1 MMGSSYLR
9 GEDFLSGDVLS
20 QNEIDALL
28 SALSS
33 GEMDADELKKEQSEK
48 KVKAYDFKRALRFSK
63 DQIRSLTRIH
73 ENFAR
78 LLTTFF
84 SAQLRTYVQ
93 FNVASADQIPYEEFI
108 RSIPKMT
115 ILNVFEVSPL
125 NGRIL
130 MEVNPNIAY
139 AMMDRMMGGR
149 GTSINKVENLTEIET
164 KIMSNTFENAFDYF
178 REAME
183 ELVDIEPSL
192 EEFEVNPQFLQMVSP
207 NETVVVISLN
217 TTISD
222 TSGMIN
228 ICIPHVVLE
237 PIIQKLSGHYW
248 MQTEKKAAEPEVIQ
262 QLERSVKK
270 SVIPLVAQLGTS
282 EIAIQDFLMLDVG
295 DVIEMNQTIEE
306 PLLIKVGDIPKF
318 YGQPGKVNKKIAVQ
332 ILGALER
339 GKEDDE

>member
-1 MMGSSYLR
+1 MS
-9 GEDFLSGDVLS
+9 GEVLS

-33 GEMDADELKKEQSEK
+33 GEMDADELKKEQQEK
-48 KVKAYDFKRALRFSK
+48 KVKVYDFKRALRFSK

-93 FNVASADQIPYEEFI
+93 IAVTSADQIPYEEFI

-115 ILNVFEVSPL
+115 ILNVFEVPPL
-125 NGRIL
+125 DGRIL
-130 MEVNPNIAY
+130 MEVNPHIAY

-149 GTSINKVENLTEIET
+149 GTSVNKVENLTEIES
-164 KIMSNTFENAFDYF
+164 KIMSNTFEGAFDYL
-178 REAME
+178 REALE
-183 ELVDIEPSL
+183 EIVDIEPTLS
-192 EEFEVNPQFLQMVSP
+192 EFEVNPQFLQMVSP

-217 TTISD
+217 TTIGE

-237 PIIQKLSGHYW
+237 PIIPKLSGHYW
-248 MQTEKKAAEPEVIQ
+248 MQTEKKEPLPEVTLALEKNIQ
-262 QLERSVKK
+262 K
-270 SVIPLVAQLGTS
+270 SVVPMVAELGNS
-282 EIAIQDFLMLDVG
+282 DISIQDFLMLDIG
-295 DVIEMNQTIEE
+295 DVIELNQTIDQ
-306 PLLIKVGDIPKF
+306 PLTIKVGDIPKF
-318 YGQPGKVNKKIAVQ
+318 IGQPGKRNKKIAVQ
-332 ILGALER
+332 VLGTIER
-339 GKEDDE
+339 GKEDGE

>member
-1 MMGSSYLR
+1 MS
-9 GEDFLSGDVLS
+9 GEVLS

-28 SALSS
+28 SALST

-48 KVKAYDFKRALRFSK
+48 KVKVYDFKRALRFSK

-78 LLTTFF
+78 LLTTHF

-93 FNVASADQIPYEEFI
+93 ISVASADQIPYEEFI

-115 ILNVFEVSPL
+115 ILNVFEVPPL
-125 NGRIL
+125 EGRIL

-139 AMMDRMMGGR
+139 SMMDRMMGGR

-164 KIMSNTFENAFDYF
+164 KIMSNTFERAFEHL
-178 REAME
+178 REAWINLIE
-183 ELVDIEPSL
+183 IEPFL
-192 EEFEVNPQFLQMVSP
+192 AEFEVNPQFLQMVSP

-217 TTISD
+217 TTIGD

-237 PIIQKLSGHYW
+237 PIIPKLSVHYW
-248 MQTEKKAAEPEVIQ
+248 MQNEKEKKDREPEELAR
-262 QLERSVKK
+262 LEK
-270 SVIPLVAQLGTS
+270 SIKHSDVSITTELGSSDIT
-282 EIAIQDFLMLDVG
+282 IQDFLMLGVG
-295 DVIEMNQTIEE
+295 DVIELNQRIDQPLTIK
-306 PLLIKVGDIPKF
+306 IGDIPKF
-318 YGQPGKVNKKIAVQ
+318 VGQPGKVNRKLAIQ
-332 ILGALER
+332 ILDTLKGGE
-339 GKEDDE
+339 EDE

>member
-1 MMGSSYLR
+1 MSS
-9 GEDFLSGDVLS
+9 EVLS

-28 SALSS
+28 SAIST

-48 KVKAYDFKRALRFSK
+48 KVKVYDFKRALRFSK

-93 FNVASADQIPYEEFI
+93 ISVASADQIPYEEFI

-115 ILNVFEVSPL
+115 ILNVFEVPPL
-125 NGRIL
+125 EGRVLI
-130 MEVNPNIAY
+130 EVNPNIAY

-149 GTSINKVENLTEIET
+149 GSSLNKVDNLTEIET
-164 KIMSNTFENAFDYF
+164 KIMSNTFEKAFENLQ
-178 REAME
+178 EAWSTVAE
-183 ELVDIEPSL
+183 IDPILSD
-192 EEFEVNPQFLQMVSP
+192 FEVNPQFLQMVSP

-217 TTISD
+217 TTIGD

-237 PIIQKLSGHYW
+237 PIIPRLSVHYW
-248 MQTEKKAAEPEVIQ
+248 MQTEKKDRVPGE
-262 QLERSVKK
+262 LERLEKNIQRAEVPIISELGSSDISV
-270 SVIPLVAQLGTS
+270 
-282 EIAIQDFLMLDVG
+282 QDFLMLDIG
-295 DVIEMNQTIEE
+295 DVIELDRTIDQ
-306 PLLIKVGDIPKF
+306 PLIIKIGDVPKF
-318 YGQPGKVNKKIAVQ
+318 TGQPGKINKKLAVQ
-332 ILGALER
+332 ILDIVKGGE
-339 GKEDDE
+339 ENDE